1 MRCFF
6 GVLLVLTTPLT
17 LSAGDDDVHNELKAL
32 QGKCKSRLLERRV
45 DNRQ

>member
-1 MRCFF
+1 MRRLF
-6 GVLLVLTTPLT
+6 GVLVVLTTPL
-17 LSAGDDDVHNELKAL
+17 LLCAGDDDVHNELKAL